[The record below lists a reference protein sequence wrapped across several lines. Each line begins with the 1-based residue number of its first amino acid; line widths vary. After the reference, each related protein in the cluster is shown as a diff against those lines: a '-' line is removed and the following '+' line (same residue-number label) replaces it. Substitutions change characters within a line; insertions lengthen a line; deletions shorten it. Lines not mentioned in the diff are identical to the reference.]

1 MFNKVH
7 YTIRKQFQI
16 SKKKI
21 RQAFT
26 PLKISFRRLSMVSN
40 LHLYIQSSSHRNH
53 YHTNILLKKNNNKD
67 YQDNKHSPEDPKN
80 GILLMF
86 AMAFSIY
93 ICNKH
98 TI

>member
-26 PLKISFRRLSMVSN
+26 PLKISNETLIK
-40 LHLYIQSSSHRNH
+40 LPD
-53 YHTNILLKKNNNKD
+53 NNQDN
-67 YQDNKHSPEDPKN
+67 QDNKHSPKDPKN
-80 GILLMF
+80 NILLMF